1 MPMRRSIDNNDN
13 AMTRTYRVDIS
24 KKWIDT
30 LRNSPLRSFRQAES
44 RYHLIENRELG
55 YKPRSRHLLSPS
67 NLTSSNEDVPKG
79 ICSDK
84 WAEKIR
90 DRSSKLDY
98 IRYSK
103 AALTPMSPYQD
114 DDFSKAYT
122 TSLYQTKGTVNINV
136 RVKSDENLE
145 VDLLFISNLENQ
157 AWETE
162 DLGLFDHLMRVH
174 PTIFVEHYSGY
185 LKPQH
190 VIRCVT
196 RYDLY
201 SSGEEKEAKKR
212 NEIFTEEQKPFTWI
226 LTTGCS
232 KKLLQSFGAIQDEEL
247 GAGVYRLPTGLNMG
261 IVVIK
266 DLPETP
272 ETLWLRGLGKDR
284 ILTRAFEN
292 IRELPTTRRERNDIL
307 EVCIK
312 HFKYLSEKSATGL
325 TPEEE
330 DFMKTMQD
338 IDTLYKSEMNR
349 ARLEGELQLI
359 FRQLKRRVGNLS
371 IDLEARV
378 KALPLERLDELGE
391 ALLDFT
397 QMGDLLTW
405 LDGNV

>member
-1 MPMRRSIDNNDN
+1 LIDNNDN
-13 AMTRTYRVDIS
+13 AMTRTYRVDTS

-44 RYHLIENRELG
+44 RYHLIENRNLG
-55 YKPRSRHLLSPS
+55 YQPRTRHLLSPS

-84 WAEKIR
+84 WAGKIR

-122 TSLYQTKGTVNINV
+122 TALYQTKGTVNINV

-145 VDLLFISNLENQ
+145 IDLLFVSNPESP
-157 AWETE
+157 AWATE
-162 DLGLFDHLMRVH
+162 DLGLFDDLMRVH

-185 LKPQH
+185 LKPSH

-201 SSGEEKEAKKR
+201 TSGEEKEFKKR
-212 NEIFTEEQKPFTWI
+212 TEIFTEEQKPFTWI
-226 LTTGCS
+226 LVTGCS
-232 KKLLQSFGAIQDEEL
+232 KKILQSFTGVIDTEL
-247 GAGVYRLPTGLNMG
+247 GAGVYRLAEGLRMG
-261 IVVIK
+261 VVVIRE
-266 DLPETP
+266 LPETP
-272 ETLWLRGLGKDR
+272 ETLWLRGLGKDK
-284 ILTRAFEN
+284 ILTQAFAN
-292 IRELPTTRRERNDIL
+292 ISELPPTRRERNDIL

-349 ARLEGELQLI
+349 ARLDGELQLI

-371 IDLEARV
+371 IDLEVRV
-378 KALPLERLDELGE
+378 KALPLASLEELGE

-397 QMGDLLTW
+397 QMEDLLAW
-405 LDGNV
+405 LEGNV

>member
-1 MPMRRSIDNNDN
+1 
-13 AMTRTYRVDIS
+13 
-24 KKWIDT
+24 
-30 LRNSPLRSFRQAES
+30 
-44 RYHLIENRELG
+44 
-55 YKPRSRHLLSPS
+55 
-67 NLTSSNEDVPKG
+67 
-79 ICSDK
+79 
-84 WAEKIR
+84 
-90 DRSSKLDY
+90 
-98 IRYSK
+98 
-103 AALTPMSPYQD
+103 MSPYQD

-136 RVKSDENLE
+136 RVKSDENSE
-145 VDLLFISNLENQ
+145 VDLLFISNFENQ

-162 DLGLFDHLMRVH
+162 DLGLFDDLMRVH

-185 LKPQH
+185 LKPIH
-190 VIRCVT
+190 IIRCIT

-201 SSGEEKEAKKR
+201 ISGEEKEAKKR

-232 KKLLQSFGAIQDEEL
+232 KKLLQSFGAIQEEEL
-247 GAGVYRLPTGLNMG
+247 GVGVYRLPTGLNIG

-272 ETLWLRGLGKDR
+272 ETLWLRGLGKDK

-312 HFKYLSEKSATGL
+312 HFKYLSEKYSIGL
-325 TPEEE
+325 TQEEE
-330 DFMKTMQD
+330 DFMKTMQE
-338 IDTLYKSEMNR
+338 IDTLYKSELNR
-349 ARLEGELQLI
+349 ARLEGEHEGEQRGEVKQGQTLI
-359 FRQLKRRVGNLS
+359 LRLLKRRVGNLS
-371 IDLEARV
+371 IEVEARV
-378 KALPLERLDELGE
+378 KALPLAQLDELGE